1 MRTRLVT
8 VAALLV
14 VMAPVAVG
22 LGPAAAQTSTEDTQ
36 APSLEPTASCPQADI
51 DTLQRVIKFV
61 RDKSWADDPGKTALS
76 ISPDTDN
83 CRVVLKISEL
93 SDDEAA
99 ALQRGGENRLTVEET
114 RDHGKAS
121 RVPLV
126 LWVVFGGAGL
136 VLIFLRYGRR

>member
-1 MRTRLVT
+1 MA

-14 VMAPVAVG
+14 VVG
-22 LGPAAAQTSTEDTQ
+22 LVAMGAGPAGAQVSTEDTKPP
-36 APSLEPTASCPQADI
+36 ALEPTESCPQADI
-51 DTLQRVIKFV
+51 DSLQRVIKFL
-61 RDKSWADDPGKTALS
+61 RDKSWADDPAKTALS

-83 CRVVLKISEL
+83 CRVLLKVSEL

-114 RDHGKAS
+114 KDHGKAS
-121 RVPLV
+121 RLPLV

-136 VLIFLRYGRR
+136 VLIFLRYGRG